1 MSVEVSLDPA
11 LQLALRGASALLFGS
26 AAAHKLHDPIGFR
39 DALGAYGLL
48 PEATLAPSVA
58 TLIVAEAAITV
69 GCVVPASAAGA
80 CLAGALLLA
89 LYSAAIGINL
99 ARGRRTIDC
108 GCDLLG
114 FIPGGNGTIGITSP
128 LSTHRREFFSEFG
141 RFFGRN
147 SSERTACEQ
156 RAKCIYGEHFSFHH
170 FLFLIYK
177 WASYSYRLN
186 LNCELER

>member
-1 MSVEVSLDPA
+1 MSVAPTLDPA
-11 LQLALRGASALLFGS
+11 LQLALRGAAALLFGS
-26 AAAHKLHDPIGFR
+26 AAVHKLRDPVGFR

-108 GCDLLG
+108 GCG
-114 FIPGGNGTIGITSP
+114 GPGGARPLRADLVARNLGVAALLCVAALAPSARALVWLDAITVAGAIAM
-128 LSTHRREFFSEFG
+128 LALLYTAIDVAAANAARLHSEG
-141 RFFGRN
+141 AP
-147 SSERTACEQ
+147 T
-156 RAKCIYGEHFSFHH
+156 
-170 FLFLIYK
+170 
-177 WASYSYRLN
+177 WALR
-186 LNCELER
+186 